1 MNTPSWMRAMVL
13 IESLH
18 GPWQDVMNTVLPQ
31 QRPWLLDH
39 TETILVRHRE
49 YLVRLAVTEEDR
61 RAAFRLRFE
70 VFNLELN
77 EGLDSA
83 YLTGEDHDP
92 FDAVCDHLIVEHHA
106 TGKVVGTYR
115 VQTGKT
121 AALKRGY
128 YSEQEFDFTPFESI
142 RDEVIELGR
151 ACVHQAF
158 RNYDVINLLW
168 HGISKYANQ
177 TGARYLIG
185 CSSLTSQDPQE
196 GWAVYRGLE
205 RHLAPVAMRTVPT
218 DTYRLPALVGELP
231 EELPDPPKLLRMYM
245 MLGAYICGE
254 PALDRDFKTI
264 DFLTLLDMDHLAPS
278 FRMRYLGH
286 K

>member
-1 MNTPSWMRAMVL
+1 MVL
-13 IESLH
+13 IGTFH
-18 GPWQDVMNTVLPQ
+18 GPWQDVMNTALPPQ
-31 QRPWLLDH
+31 QRWLRDDV
-39 TETILVRHRE
+39 ETTLVRHRD
-49 YLVRLAVTEEDR
+49 YHVRLAVTEADR
-61 RAAFRLRFE
+61 RAAYRLRFE
-70 VFNLELN
+70 VFNLELQ

-83 YLTGEDHDP
+83 YLTGEDSDP
-92 FDAVCDHLIVEHHA
+92 FDMVCDHLLVEHLV
-106 TGKVVGTYR
+106 TGRIVGTYR

-121 AALKRGY
+121 AALRRGY

-151 ACVHQAF
+151 ACVHQDF

-168 HGISKYANQ
+168 HGISKYAHQ

-185 CSSLTSQDPQE
+185 CSSVTSQDPLE
-196 GWAVYRGLE
+196 GWGTYRRLE
-205 RHLAPVAMRTVPT
+205 RHLAPPALQTVPT
-218 DTYRLPALVGELP
+218 LSYRLPALVAELP

-254 PALDRDFKTI
+254 PAIDRAFKTI
-264 DFLTLLDMDHLAPS
+264 DFLTLLDLEQLAPS
-278 FRMRYLGH
+278 FRVRYLGH